1 MFIIKDMLN
10 RNYTFTDSNN
20 RIRTRYQ
27 FSKIIHTLIQAWLQ
41 ATKPD
46 TALPTLSELSM
57 ESRLFYLYEKKNI
70 VLKEGD
76 GAHVK
81 ALSVVYYA

>member
-27 FSKIIHTLIQAWLQ
+27 FSKIIHTLTQAWLQ

-46 TALPTLSELSM
+46 TALPHSQNCRWRVDYFTYM
-57 ESRLFYLYEKKNI
+57 KK
-70 VLKEGD
+70 KT
-76 GAHVK
+76 
-81 ALSVVYYA
+81 